1 MVWLAWFA
9 AGIFF
14 MCTCSLIV
22 MLIAFTRAER
32 IEDFITIHLDASQ
45 LDVPRGKYTLDEL
58 IEGLTWGGA

>member
-32 IEDFITIHLDASQ
+32 IENSITVYLDASQ
-45 LDVPRGKYTLDEL
+45 PRGKYTLGELIDEL
-58 IEGLTWGGA
+58 EGA

>member
-32 IEDFITIHLDASQ
+32 IEESITIYCDTS
-45 LDVPRGKYTLDEL
+45 RGRYTLDEL
-58 IEGLTWGGA
+58 IDELEAGGA

>member
-22 MLIAFTRAER
+22 MLIAFTRAEY
-32 IEDFITIHLDASQ
+32 IEESATVH
-45 LDVPRGKYTLDEL
+45 PRGKYTPDEL
-58 IEGLTWGGA
+58 IDELEGGA